1 MPDSAGQ
8 RVRCGSSSIVQS
20 ALLVLSVVISVPAS
34 AQNLT
39 TPEFGTR
46 VRVVFA
52 PDSLNARLHETSGL
66 FVLRTNSGI
75 VLDRGSQGLD
85 TIQASLIRRIDR
97 QTGTRS
103 AGTNFLRSTMFGTLI
118 GGGLG
123 LLGGAAAHDSYSCSD
138 GGFCISAGG
147 GALAGGVVGAVL
159 GAIIGLIYGPTEQW
173 QRGEMLR

>member
-1 MPDSAGQ
+1 VPDSAGQ
-8 RVRCGSSSIVQS
+8 RVPSV
-20 ALLVLSVVISVPAS
+20 LLVLSVVISIPAS
-34 AQNLT
+34 AQDLT

-46 VRVVFA
+46 VRIVIA
-52 PDSLNARLHETSGL
+52 PDSSSSRPDETRGL
-66 FVLRTNSGI
+66 FVLRTDSAL
-75 VLDRGSQGLD
+75 VLDRGSRGLD
-85 TIQASLIRRIDR
+85 TIQASLIRRIDW

-147 GALAGGVVGAVL
+147 GALAGGVVGAGV